1 MFGGRTIAI
10 GQCNNAYIFP
20 GLGLGVI
27 ASGAT
32 RVTDEMFMAAAQALA
47 ETVTATEPGQS
58 ILPPLSDIRSV
69 SRMIAVAV
77 AEQAQAEG
85 LAPARSA
92 EELEAAV
99 TARMWEPEYRPYV
112 LAD

>member
-1 MFGGRTIAI
+1 MNGVTHTIA
-10 GQCNNAYIFP
+10 QSNNAYIFP
-20 GLGLGVI
+20 GLGLGI
-27 ASGAT
+27 LASGAT
-32 RVTDEMFMAAAQALA
+32 RVSDEMFMVAAQALA

-85 LAPARSA
+85 LAPACSTD
-92 EELEAAV
+92 ELEAAV